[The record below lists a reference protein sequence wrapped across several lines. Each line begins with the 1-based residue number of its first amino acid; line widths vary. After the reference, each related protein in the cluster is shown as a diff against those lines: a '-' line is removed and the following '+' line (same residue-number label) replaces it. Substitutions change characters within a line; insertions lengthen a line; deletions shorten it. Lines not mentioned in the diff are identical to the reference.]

1 MVRHHWSGVRRRRSI
16 APLVGLVLFGAAA
29 VGFAGPSAAASDV
42 TGSAFGYQATV
53 SLFGAPQPPSGPAPT
68 VTLPPGGSAT
78 PVTASAATGVAEAG
92 PATFFSSGPIDV
104 STEGTPGGT
113 VTSSVKI
120 ANVNTSGQEALTAD
134 SMASTCTAAA
144 SGASGSTT
152 VANATV
158 VTDSGD
164 DKPGDVHPEVKV
176 PVPANP
182 APNTAIEG
190 HVHVNGKQDNF
201 RYVFNEQTTNP
212 DGSIT
217 VNAAHEF
224 LLGPTGLGDL
234 FIGQSVCSLAGSTNP
249 TDTTTTIAPAGGGD
263 GTGGGTTTGG
273 STGGGSSGMPTTGAD
288 VLPLTI
294 VGLELVVGGL
304 AAVRWANRRRAWPLR

>member
-1 MVRHHWSGVRRRRSI
+1 MRSV
-16 APLVGLVLFGAAA
+16 APLAGLVLFGAAT
-29 VGFAGPSAAASDV
+29 VGLAGPSAAASDV

-53 SLFGAPQPPSGPAPT
+53 SLFGAPQPSSGPAPT
-68 VTLPPGGSAT
+68 VTLPAGGSAT
-78 PVTASAATGVAEAG
+78 PVTASAATGKAEAG
-92 PATFFSSGPIDV
+92 PATFFSSGQIDV
-104 STEGTPGGT
+104 STQGTPGGT

-120 ANVNTSGQEALTAD
+120 ANVNASGQEALTAD

-144 SGASGSTT
+144 SGVSGSTT
-152 VANATV
+152 IANATL

-164 DKPGDVHPEVKV
+164 DTAGAVHPEVKV
-176 PVPANP
+176 PVPADP
-182 APNTAIEG
+182 APNTSIEG

-201 RYVFNEQTTNP
+201 RYVFNEQITNP

-224 LLGPTGLGDL
+224 LLGPIGVGDL
-234 FIGQSVCSLAGSTNP
+234 YIGQSVCSLAGSTNP
-249 TDTTTTIAPAGGGD
+249 SDTTTTVAPAGGGG
-263 GTGGGTTTGG
+263 GTGDTTTGGTTTGG
-273 STGGGSSGMPTTGAD
+273 STGGGNSGMPTTGFD

-304 AAVRWANRRRAWPLR
+304 VAVRWANRRRAWPLR